1 MHVLILTG
9 GFLNLE
15 FAKEYC
21 KTLSFDKVF
30 AVDKGLEYAD
40 ALGVVPDWMIGDF
53 DTVDNGVLNRYQK
66 KVEMGEL
73 KSQIEAFP
81 PKKDATDTE
90 LALMKAVEEQ
100 ATEVTLL
107 AATGTRVDHVLANM
121 NLLLQAERAGIRCYM
136 VDETNRIQLL
146 SHETRKSCEILKKEQ
161 FGVYLSVIP
170 MSCEVKGLT
179 LSGVEY
185 PLNKALIKQ
194 STSLTVSNVIQD
206 EVAHISL
213 EEGRIWLIE
222 SRDNT

>member
-9 GFLNLE
+9 GSLNLE
-15 FAKEYC
+15 FVKEYC

-40 ALGVVPDWMIGDF
+40 ALGLVPDWIIGDF
-53 DTVDNGVLNRYQK
+53 DTVDNEILNRYQK

-73 KSQIEAFP
+73 KSHIEAFP

-100 ATEVTLL
+100 ATEITLL

-121 NLLLQAERAGIRCYM
+121 NLLLQAEQAGIMCYM

-146 SHETRKSCEILKKEQ
+146 SHETRRSCEILKSEQ
-161 FGVYLSVIP
+161 FGAYLSVIP
-170 MSCEVKGLT
+170 MSCKVKGLT
-179 LSGVEY
+179 LFGVEY
-185 PLNKALIKQ
+185 PLNMAQIEQ
-194 STSLTVSNVIQD
+194 GSSLTVSNLITD
-206 EVAHISL
+206 ECAYVSL
-213 EEGRIWLIE
+213 VEGRIWVIE